1 MLFNSYQFLIF
12 FPIVVL
18 IYYVLPDRIKYLWLL
33 VTSYYF
39 YICWNAKYALWIF
52 TSTVITYISGL
63 LIEKVK
69 KLHSTESK
77 RIHLKK
83 IIVVCNE
90 VRQQVKHLFFSFR
103 YIWQEVF
110 QHDVWKKISEHSQL
124 SRSHRNGFVVYWTWR
139 KSPL

>member
-1 MLFNSYQFLIF
+1 M
-12 FPIVVL
+12 
-18 IYYVLPDRIKYLWLL
+18 DKKER
-33 VTSYYF
+33 
-39 YICWNAKYALWIF
+39 AKYALWIF

-124 SRSHRNGFVVYWTWR
+124 SRSHRNGFVVYWTWH